1 MDVGPQNHVYYY
13 TTAVLYTLKSEMNK
27 IDLSKALHFII
38 NILKI
43 VYNNVDSF
51 DVVPPIFIKVILD
64 IIDSIRRNKRKGI
77 FYVDINAKGM
87 ENDKDFLEYRDTLE
101 PEDV

>member
-1 MDVGPQNHVYYY
+1 
-13 TTAVLYTLKSEMNK
+13 MNK

-51 DVVPPIFIKVILD
+51 DEVPPIFIKVILD